1 MRNFSFDVM
10 ISSIGGEER
19 CNPKWWL
26 RLLPSHLERMRLFK
40 KNGYGFKR
48 KVHQNIGGGDNMKI
62 CILGLGYIGLPT
74 AALFATH
81 GHEVVGVD
89 TNKNIIETINKGITP
104 FDEPG
109 LPELLENP
117 IKSKNLIAK
126 TEVEES
132 DVFLIAVPTPLD
144 KEMKMAEL
152 KHVRSAGE
160 MIYPH
165 LRKEN
170 LVILESTVPPGTSDK
185 LLVPILEK
193 SGLKVSKDFYLA
205 HCPERAIPGNTI
217 YEMVHNDRI
226 IGGIDKKS
234 TELAKSLYSY
244 FVKGTFYL
252 TNTITAEF
260 VKLME
265 NTFRD
270 INIALANEFAQ
281 IAEESGVN
289 VWDAIELANRHPRV
303 NILKPGPGVGG
314 HCIAIDPWFLTENST
329 RCRIVSLAREINDGM
344 PNHILQIVKGML
356 KGVDEPTITVLGVA
370 YKGGV
375 DDTRETPA
383 LKFIKQAENEGYKV
397 KVHDPHVKEFEY
409 EILGLEGAVRDS
421 DCIVLL
427 TDHKA
432 FKEVEPKEISPL
444 MRNKNVVDT
453 RNMLDAERWNKEGF
467 KVKILGMENGKSE

>member
-1 MRNFSFDVM
+1 
-10 ISSIGGEER
+10 
-19 CNPKWWL
+19 
-26 RLLPSHLERMRLFK
+26 
-40 KNGYGFKR
+40 
-48 KVHQNIGGGDNMKI
+48 MKI

-81 GHEVVGVD
+81 GHEVVGMD
-89 TNKNIIETINKGITP
+89 INKNIVETVNKGITP

-109 LPELLENP
+109 LPKLLE
-117 IKSKNLIAK
+117 KATRSKNLIAK
-126 TEVEES
+126 TQVEEA
-132 DVFLIAVPTPLD
+132 DVFIIAVPTPLD

-152 KHVRSAGE
+152 KYVRSATE

-165 LRKEN
+165 LRKDN
-170 LVILESTVPPGTSDK
+170 LVILESTVPPGTCDK
-185 LLVPILEK
+185 LLIPLLEK
-193 SGLKVSKDFYLA
+193 SGLKVSDDFYLA

-217 YEMVHNDRI
+217 YEMVNNDRI

-234 TELAKSLYSY
+234 TELAKSLYSC
-244 FVKGTFYL
+244 FVKGNFYL

-281 IAEESGVN
+281 IAEECGIN
-289 VWDAIELANRHPRV
+289 VWEAVELANRHPRV

-344 PNHILQIVKGML
+344 PNHVLQIVKGML
-356 KGVDEPTITVLGVA
+356 KGVDDPVITILGVA

-383 LKFIKQAENEGYKV
+383 LKFIKLAENEGYKV

-409 EILGLEGAVRDS
+409 EILRLEEAVRDS
-421 DCIVLL
+421 DCMVLI
-427 TDHKA
+427 TDHA
-432 FKEVEPKEISPL
+432 EFKEIDPAKIFEL
-444 MRNKNVVDT
+444 MRNRNIVDT
-453 RNMLDAERWNKEGF
+453 RNILNYETWKGMGF
-467 KVKILGMENGKSE
+467 SVKMLGMGDYEKT

>member
-1 MRNFSFDVM
+1 
-10 ISSIGGEER
+10 
-19 CNPKWWL
+19 
-26 RLLPSHLERMRLFK
+26 
-40 KNGYGFKR
+40 
-48 KVHQNIGGGDNMKI
+48 MKI

-74 AALFATH
+74 AALFATY
-81 GHEVVGVD
+81 GHEVVGID
-89 TNKNIIETINKGITP
+89 INKNIVETINKGIAP

-109 LPELLENP
+109 LPELLQKAK
-117 IKSKNLIAK
+117 KSKTLTAK
-126 TEVEES
+126 TEVEEA
-132 DVFLIAVPTPLD
+132 DAFIIAVPTPLD

-152 KHVRSAGE
+152 KYVRSATE

-165 LRKEN
+165 LRKDN
-170 LVILESTVPPGTSDK
+170 LVILESTVPPGTCDK
-185 LLVPILEK
+185 LLIPLLEK
-193 SGLKVSKDFYLA
+193 SGLKAGDDFYLA

-226 IGGIDKKS
+226 VGGIDKKS
-234 TELAKSLYSY
+234 AELAKSLYSC
-244 FVKGTFYL
+244 FMGGKFYL
-252 TNTITAEF
+252 TNAITAEF

-289 VWDAIELANRHPRV
+289 IWEAIELANKHPRV

-344 PNHILQIVKGML
+344 PNHILQIVKRML
-356 KGVDEPTITVLGVA
+356 KGVEDPIITVLGVA

-383 LKFIKQAENEGYKV
+383 LKFMKLAENEGYRV

-409 EILGLEGAVRDS
+409 KILELERAVKDS
-421 DCIVLL
+421 DCIVLI
-427 TDHKA
+427 TDHPE
-432 FKEVEPKEISPL
+432 FKEINPKEISSL
-444 MRNKNVVDT
+444 MRTKNVVDT
-453 RNMLDAERWNKEGF
+453 RNMLDAERWEKAGFSVKVLGEGTR
-467 KVKILGMENGKSE
+467 